1 VVKTEQEEDSA
12 EESTD
17 VEVWMDVVGRV
28 KKESEMTERVEL
40 RQVVNGTEC
49 NILKQPAEIS
59 EQTTN

>member
-1 VVKTEQEEDSA
+1 MVKTEQEEDSA

-40 RQVVNGTEC
+40 RQVVNWTEC